1 LYDFQVYHFKYD
13 EFVKLLLRSYG
24 GIFDSYAIINETELA
39 RRARLK
45 KEEVIDYLKKL
56 DGFKILNYLP
66 QKSIPQLHFTAL
78 RKDAKSINLSN
89 EVYIDRKLQ
98 AIKKME
104 AILHYAESTNV
115 CRNVLLLN
123 YFEEENTKKCG
134 HCDVCIQDRKLAL
147 SNVVVQK
154 MSVTIISI
162 IEKKPITVVQ
172 LIENFK
178 QFREDEALEVLNWLF
193 EINQVEE
200 RDGLLYLN
208 SKLVK

>member
-1 LYDFQVYHFKYD
+1 
-13 EFVKLLLRSYG
+13 
-24 GIFDSYAIINETELA
+24 
-39 RRARLK
+39 
-45 KEEVIDYLKKL
+45 
-56 DGFKILNYLP
+56 
-66 QKSIPQLHFTAL
+66 
-78 RKDAKSINLSN
+78 
-89 EVYIDRKLQ
+89 
-98 AIKKME
+98 
-104 AILHYAESTNV
+104 
-115 CRNVLLLN
+115 
-123 YFEEENTKKCG
+123 
-134 HCDVCIQDRKLAL
+134 
-147 SNVVVQK
+147 